1 MENGK
6 RHSVKISEIKEICER
21 RWKINNY
28 DLNEVDFIDDNGEV
42 LDIPK
47 ELRDEFGYTGL
58 SLCDFITSGFY
69 LEGYSNEQN

>member
-6 RHSVKISEIKEICER
+6 RHSVKISEIIEICER
-21 RWKINNY
+21 RWQINNY
-28 DLNEVDFIDDNGEV
+28 ILNEVDFIGDNGEV
-42 LDIPK
+42 IDIPK

-69 LEGYSNEQN
+69 KDGYSE